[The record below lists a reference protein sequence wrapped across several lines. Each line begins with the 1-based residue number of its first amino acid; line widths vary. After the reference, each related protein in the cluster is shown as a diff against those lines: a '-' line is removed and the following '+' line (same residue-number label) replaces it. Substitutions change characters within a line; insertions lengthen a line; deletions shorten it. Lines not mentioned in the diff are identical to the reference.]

1 MGKSIWRGAEDAHCW
16 NSSLKT
22 RKKILREKICPNKNF
37 LSDTESV
44 DLNLDHLLLSLKD
57 FLTQLSISK
66 GSMMQQVRPKTVVT
80 TLQIRL
86 AVQMQKHFDFGSTIF
101 FSHGFCFSYSK
112 VKQLKEMQS
121 FFKVKICHSY
131 KLQKMSLFIQYST
144 NIVKGIYQ
152 GNWCI

>member
-1 MGKSIWRGAEDAHCW
+1 MGKSVWRRAEDVHCW

-37 LSDTESV
+37 LSDMESA
-44 DLNLDHLLLSLKD
+44 DLNLNHLLLSLKD

-86 AVQMQKHFDFGSTIF
+86 
-101 FSHGFCFSYSK
+101 
-112 VKQLKEMQS
+112 E
-121 FFKVKICHSY
+121 
-131 KLQKMSLFIQYST
+131 LFLL
-144 NIVKGIYQ
+144 IVYASALFMPVID
-152 GNWCI
+152 